1 MSSRPYKSPRR
12 AEAAAQTR
20 ERIVAAA
27 ATVLAGPGAAGAFSL
42 EATAKAAGVTR
53 LTVYNQ
59 FGSRRALL
67 EAVFDDRARRAGLH
81 RLGEAMGDPDP
92 HAGLRRLVAVFC
104 HFWDFERVV
113 TERVHAESLGD
124 PEFVEALKARN
135 ERRRQALAVLVAR
148 MTKDRPPPDGVTRDL
163 IDVLFAL
170 TSYGFFASLS
180 TPERPAEATA
190 ALIAAL
196 AGAAVAQALP
206 GLE

>member
-27 ATVLAGPGAAGAFSL
+27 TAVLAGPGAAGAFSL

-59 FGSRRALL
+59 FGTRRTLL

-81 RLGEAMGDPDP
+81 QLGAAMADPDP
-92 HAGLRRLVAVFC
+92 HAGLERLVAVFC
-104 HFWDFERVV
+104 QFWDFERGV

-135 ERRRQALAVLVAR
+135 ERRRQALGVLVRR
-148 MTKDRPPPDGVTRDL
+148 MAGDRPLPDGATTDL
-163 IDVLFAL
+163 VDVLFAL
-170 TSYGFFASLS
+170 TAYGFFASLS
-180 TPERPAEATA
+180 TPERPAEAA
-190 ALIAAL
+190 AKLIAAL
-196 AGAAVAQALP
+196 AAAAVARTLAAR
-206 GLE
+206 G